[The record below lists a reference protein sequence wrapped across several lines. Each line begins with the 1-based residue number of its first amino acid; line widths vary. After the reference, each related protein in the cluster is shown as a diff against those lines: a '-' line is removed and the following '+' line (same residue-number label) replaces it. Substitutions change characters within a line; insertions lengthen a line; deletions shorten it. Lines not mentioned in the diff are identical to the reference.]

1 MNLKADAVV
10 VGAGPAG
17 SAAAYFLAKAGVK
30 VLLLEAQLFPREKPC
45 GEGVSARALAVLE
58 RMGLGKWLQEGG
70 FFAPQELLLSSPDG
84 NFMRERP
91 EPSSG
96 LCYGLTIPRLRL
108 DETLVRHAATA
119 GAGLMEGARA
129 LGIERPA
136 GSKVKVT
143 ARQRGLLIEV
153 ETRLVLASDGAAVSF
168 SRSLGLARKSPEL
181 VAVRAHFAGAEP
193 PDFLLEIHYDRAILP
208 GYGWVFPLGGGL
220 VNVGVGAFAA
230 RLKGQVYGRRYT
242 VDSRRYTVDS
252 IRYTGYGGMRGLL
265 ERFIES
271 NPHVRERLRVAGRV
285 GPARGGAI
293 RAGAD
298 FGRLCDDNVLVA
310 GEAAGL
316 VNPLTGEGISSALE
330 SGELA
335 AEFAMR
341 ALEKGDFSATSL
353 SAYGWALA
361 ERYGG
366 EQRAAQILRALFS
379 LPWVVN
385 RITRRARV
393 DKAFAQ
399 YISKVLIG
407 FYPMRTALRPGFLF
421 RLIF

>member
-1 MNLKADAVV
+1 M
-10 VGAGPAG
+10 
-17 SAAAYFLAKAGVK
+17 
-30 VLLLEAQLFPREKPC
+30 LLEAQLFPREKPC

-58 RMGLGKWLQEGG
+58 RMGLGNWLQEGG
-70 FFAPQELLLSSPDG
+70 FFAPQELFLSSPDG

-96 LCYGLTIPRLRL
+96 LCYGLTIPRLKL
-108 DETLVRHAATA
+108 DETLARQAVSA
-119 GAGLMEGARA
+119 GAVLVEGARA
-129 LGIERPA
+129 LGLERLT

-143 ARQRGLLIEV
+143 ARQRGRLIDV
-153 ETRLVLASDGAAVSF
+153 ETQLVLASDGAAVSF
-168 SRSLGLARKSPEL
+168 SRSLGLARKSSDL
-181 VAVRAHFAGAEP
+181 MAVRAHFAGAEP

-242 VDSRRYTVDS
+242 
-252 IRYTGYGGMRGLL
+252 GYGGMRGLL
-265 ERFIES
+265 ERFIKS
-271 NPHVRERLRVAGRV
+271 NPHVRERLRAAGRV
-285 GPARGGAI
+285 DPARGGAI

-341 ALEKGDFSATSL
+341 ALEKGDFSAASL
-353 SAYGWALA
+353 SAYSRALA
-361 ERYGG
+361 ERYGR